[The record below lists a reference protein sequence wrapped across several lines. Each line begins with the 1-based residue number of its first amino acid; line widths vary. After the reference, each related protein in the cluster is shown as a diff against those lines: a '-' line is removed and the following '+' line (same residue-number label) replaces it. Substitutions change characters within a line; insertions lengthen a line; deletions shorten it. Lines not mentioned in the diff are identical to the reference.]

1 MEDFTVKVYFAKA
14 KNLILPSSAVVA
26 LTLAACSTAVYAA
39 QVTEAQRKACT
50 PDAFRLCSSDIPNV
64 DKIIVCLK
72 TNRAKLS
79 PDCEAVFSATQTAS
93 STRSIADNNPEWC
106 AFTPGNT
113 DPVEQNW
120 KTWCGPA
127 AR

>member
-1 MEDFTVKVYFAKA
+1 MKVHFVKVRNFISPRA
-14 KNLILPSSAVVA
+14 AVVA

-39 QVTEAQRKACT
+39 NVTEAQRKACT

-72 TNRAKLS
+72 ANRAKLS
-79 PDCEAVFSATQTAS
+79 PPCEAVFTGTQTA
-93 STRSIADNNPEWC
+93 TRSIADTTAEWC

-113 DPVEQNW
+113 DPVETDW

-127 AR
+127 AH